1 MTRLITIYFSHY
13 CEKARWALERANVE
27 FVEEPHVPGISG
39 IAVKFARGKRSVPV
53 LVHDEGVLTES
64 ADIVRWADASLY
76 PTGDAEVVALC
87 ETFDRKLGPATRRVA
102 YGRVLEL
109 PIARLRELFGFGL
122 SPWEATLGRTLASPL
137 VALIRR
143 SLKVNP
149 EGVERSRS
157 EITEVFATVA
167 ERLKDGRPYL
177 CGDAFTAADLTF
189 AALAA
194 PIVAPEAYARFFP
207 STVMDLVKDDI
218 TGPYRDSVA
227 YAHAQRMY
235 ELHR

>member
-13 CEKARWALERANVE
+13 CEKARWALERARVD

-39 IAVKFARGKRSVPV
+39 IASKVARGNRSVPV
-53 LVHDEGVLTES
+53 LIDGATVLKES

-76 PTGDAEVVALC
+76 PEGDTDVAALC

-102 YGRVLEL
+102 YGRVLQL
-109 PIARLRELFGFGL
+109 PSEQLGVVFGFGL
-122 SPWEATLGRTLASPL
+122 PRWEAHLGRTLAFAL
-137 VALIRR
+137 KALIRR
-143 SLKVNP
+143 SLRVTP
-149 EGVERSRS
+149 EGVERSRGA
-157 EITEVFATVA
+157 IDEVFATVA
-167 ERLKDGRPYL
+167 ERLKDGRRYL

-194 PIVAPEAYARFFP
+194 PVVAPDFYARFFP
-207 STVMDLVKDDI
+207 SEVMALIKDDI

-227 YAHAQRMY
+227 FAHARRMY